1 MRTDFRNE
9 REMKMKKEYVEE
21 LITTRFNKIADWSS
35 KIEIGKAKRG
45 ERFHSFTER
54 DERYCEAQL
63 AKHYAEFEELIN
75 EFLTPTEI
83 KKWRNNLVKLR
94 KEIDDSNESYYKR
107 IYIEM

>member
-1 MRTDFRNE
+1 MVDPTGVRRDVDHQDIIFLDPFR
-9 REMKMKKEYVEE
+9 
-21 LITTRFNKIADWSS
+21 
-35 KIEIGKAKRG
+35 
-45 ERFHSFTER
+45 
-54 DERYCEAQL
+54 
-63 AKHYAEFEELIN
+63 AEFEELIN